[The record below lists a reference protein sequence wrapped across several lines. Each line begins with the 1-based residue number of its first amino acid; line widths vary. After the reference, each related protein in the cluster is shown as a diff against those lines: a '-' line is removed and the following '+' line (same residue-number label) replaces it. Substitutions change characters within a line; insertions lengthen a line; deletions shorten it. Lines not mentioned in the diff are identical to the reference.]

1 MAKAKSYKLQGREWT
16 VKDLAE
22 ELGLSTPRVHG
33 LLKEHNEDIKAIFA
47 SRGITPKPADKG
59 PKARLFDYKGKQWT
73 VKQLAEE
80 FGLSNVRVNRLIKEH
95 DGDIEKI
102 ALSREKSKKTSETK
116 KTPKTEK
123 TDEKTDIAVDDKESK
138 SLELDLEDKVSFEG
152 IEIDQSI
159 TDLYIRN
166 PLNLTDIR
174 ALASLN
180 NLQKLSLSDCYELTD
195 ISALASLNN
204 LKELDLSNCKK
215 LTDISAIDILKSLT
229 NTEILIDKESKKAYE
244 ENLAN
249 LVDKKREELE
259 IKLHLDDEVFVVKEK
274 SSEELLDT
282 MKNYIKKIHQEDKN
296 LGAAEGFL
304 IFNDLNEENHLLG
317 IELINEDS
325 AEFNYTFDIYSVDFH
340 KLINDIIG
348 EVGDYLLAA
357 NNAVVA
363 NDDSAM
369 LKIFDRI
376 LGHKKIISIK
386 NEVILGIRHP
396 NFNNIEEEEYTEIAI
411 DYDDPLNSILD
422 SQNWDSLSNLRPDAV
437 MSSLQFGFKDSVENT
452 VTCYDFDLEEE
463 ELDHFDKDV
472 FSSLISSKDINPT
485 LLGVEHSCG
494 STITEIAKSKFIF
507 EWEE

>member
-73 VKQLAEE
+73 VKQLAKE
-80 FGLSNVRVNRLIKEH
+80 FGLSNVRVNNLIKEFN
-95 DGDIEKI
+95 GDIEKI
-102 ALSREKSKKTSETK
+102 ALTRSKSKKTTETK
-116 KTPKTEK
+116 KEP
-123 TDEKTDIAVDDKESK
+123 
-138 SLELDLEDKVSFEG
+138 
-152 IEIDQSI
+152 
-159 TDLYIRN
+159 
-166 PLNLTDIR
+166 
-174 ALASLN
+174 
-180 NLQKLSLSDCYELTD
+180 
-195 ISALASLNN
+195 
-204 LKELDLSNCKK
+204 
-215 LTDISAIDILKSLT
+215 
-229 NTEILIDKESKKAYE
+229 NTEKAYE

-274 SSEELLDT
+274 SSEQLLDT

-386 NEVILGIRHP
+386 NEVVLGIRHP

-422 SQNWDSLSNLRPDAV
+422 SQNWNSLSYLRPDAV

-472 FSSLISSKDINPT
+472 FSSLISSKDIDPT

>member
-33 LLKEHNEDIKAIFA
+33 LLKEHNEDIKAIFE

-102 ALSREKSKKTSETK
+102 ALTRSKSKKTTETK
-116 KTPKTEK
+116 KEP
-123 TDEKTDIAVDDKESK
+123 
-138 SLELDLEDKVSFEG
+138 
-152 IEIDQSI
+152 
-159 TDLYIRN
+159 
-166 PLNLTDIR
+166 
-174 ALASLN
+174 
-180 NLQKLSLSDCYELTD
+180 
-195 ISALASLNN
+195 
-204 LKELDLSNCKK
+204 
-215 LTDISAIDILKSLT
+215 
-229 NTEILIDKESKKAYE
+229 NTEKAYE

-274 SSEELLDT
+274 SSEQLLDT
-282 MKNYIKKIHQEDKN
+282 MKNYIKKIHQEDKT

-357 NNAVVA
+357 NNAVIA

-396 NFNNIEEEEYTEIAI
+396 NLNNIEEEEYTEIAI
-411 DYDDPLNSILD
+411 DYDDPLNSIIN
-422 SQNWDSLSNLRPDAV
+422 SQNWDSLARLRPDTV

-463 ELDHFDKDV
+463 ELDHFNKDV

-507 EWEE
+507 EWEK

>member
-33 LLKEHNEDIKAIFA
+33 LLKEHNEDIKAIFE

-102 ALSREKSKKTSETK
+102 VLSKEKSKKTTETK
-116 KTPKTEK
+116 KEP
-123 TDEKTDIAVDDKESK
+123 
-138 SLELDLEDKVSFEG
+138 
-152 IEIDQSI
+152 
-159 TDLYIRN
+159 
-166 PLNLTDIR
+166 
-174 ALASLN
+174 
-180 NLQKLSLSDCYELTD
+180 
-195 ISALASLNN
+195 
-204 LKELDLSNCKK
+204 
-215 LTDISAIDILKSLT
+215 
-229 NTEILIDKESKKAYE
+229 NTEKAYE

-274 SSEELLDT
+274 SSEQLLDT

-386 NEVILGIRHP
+386 NEVVLGIRHP

>member
-1 MAKAKSYKLQGREWT
+1 MAKVKSYKFQGREWT

-33 LLKEHNEDIKAIFA
+33 LLKEHNEDIKSIFE

-73 VKQLAEE
+73 VKQLAKE
-80 FGLSNVRVNRLIKEH
+80 FGLSNVRVNNLIKEFN
-95 DGDIEKI
+95 GDIEKI
-102 ALSREKSKKTSETK
+102 ALTRSKSKKTTETK
-116 KTPKTEK
+116 KEP
-123 TDEKTDIAVDDKESK
+123 
-138 SLELDLEDKVSFEG
+138 
-152 IEIDQSI
+152 
-159 TDLYIRN
+159 
-166 PLNLTDIR
+166 
-174 ALASLN
+174 
-180 NLQKLSLSDCYELTD
+180 
-195 ISALASLNN
+195 
-204 LKELDLSNCKK
+204 
-215 LTDISAIDILKSLT
+215 
-229 NTEILIDKESKKAYE
+229 NTEKAYE

-274 SSEELLDT
+274 SSEQLLDT

-357 NNAVVA
+357 NNAVIA

-386 NEVILGIRHP
+386 NEVVLGIRHP

-422 SQNWDSLSNLRPDAV
+422 SQNWDSLSYLRPDAV

>member
-1 MAKAKSYKLQGREWT
+1 MAKAKSYKLRGREWT

-33 LLKEHNEDIKAIFA
+33 LLKEHNEDIKAIFE

-73 VKQLAEE
+73 VKQLAKE
-80 FGLSNVRVNRLIKEH
+80 FGLSNVRVNNLIKEFN
-95 DGDIEKI
+95 GDIEKI
-102 ALSREKSKKTSETK
+102 ALTRSKSKKTTETK
-116 KTPKTEK
+116 KEP
-123 TDEKTDIAVDDKESK
+123 
-138 SLELDLEDKVSFEG
+138 
-152 IEIDQSI
+152 
-159 TDLYIRN
+159 
-166 PLNLTDIR
+166 
-174 ALASLN
+174 
-180 NLQKLSLSDCYELTD
+180 
-195 ISALASLNN
+195 
-204 LKELDLSNCKK
+204 
-215 LTDISAIDILKSLT
+215 
-229 NTEILIDKESKKAYE
+229 NTEKAYE

-274 SSEELLDT
+274 SSEQLLDT

-386 NEVILGIRHP
+386 NEVVLGIRHP
-396 NFNNIEEEEYTEIAI
+396 NFNNIEEEEYTEISI

-422 SQNWDSLSNLRPDAV
+422 SQNWDSLSYLRPDAV

>member
-33 LLKEHNEDIKAIFA
+33 LLKEHNEDIKAIFE

-73 VKQLAEE
+73 VKQLAKE
-80 FGLSNVRVNRLIKEH
+80 FGLSNVRVNNLIKEFN
-95 DGDIEKI
+95 GDIEKI
-102 ALSREKSKKTSETK
+102 ALTRSKSKKTTETK
-116 KTPKTEK
+116 KEP
-123 TDEKTDIAVDDKESK
+123 
-138 SLELDLEDKVSFEG
+138 
-152 IEIDQSI
+152 
-159 TDLYIRN
+159 
-166 PLNLTDIR
+166 
-174 ALASLN
+174 
-180 NLQKLSLSDCYELTD
+180 
-195 ISALASLNN
+195 
-204 LKELDLSNCKK
+204 
-215 LTDISAIDILKSLT
+215 
-229 NTEILIDKESKKAYE
+229 NTEKAYE

-274 SSEELLDT
+274 SSEQLLDT

-357 NNAVVA
+357 NNAVIA

-386 NEVILGIRHP
+386 NEVVLGIRHP
-396 NFNNIEEEEYTEIAI
+396 NFNNIEEEEYTEISI

-422 SQNWDSLSNLRPDAV
+422 SQNWDSLSYLRPDAV

>member
-33 LLKEHNEDIKAIFA
+33 LLKEHNENIKAIFA

-80 FGLSNVRVNRLIKEH
+80 FGLSNVRVNNLIKQY

-102 ALSREKSKKTSETK
+102 ALSREKSKKTVQTE
-116 KTPKTEK
+116 KTPK
-123 TDEKTDIAVDDKESK
+123 
-138 SLELDLEDKVSFEG
+138 
-152 IEIDQSI
+152 
-159 TDLYIRN
+159 
-166 PLNLTDIR
+166 
-174 ALASLN
+174 
-180 NLQKLSLSDCYELTD
+180 
-195 ISALASLNN
+195 
-204 LKELDLSNCKK
+204 
-215 LTDISAIDILKSLT
+215 
-229 NTEILIDKESKKAYE
+229 
-244 ENLAN
+244 
-249 LVDKKREELE
+249 EELE

-274 SSEELLDT
+274 SSEQLLDT

-357 NNAVVA
+357 NNAVIA

-386 NEVILGIRHP
+386 NEVVLGIRHP

-422 SQNWDSLSNLRPDAV
+422 SQNWGSLSYLRPDAV

>member
-16 VKDLAE
+16 VKDLTE

-59 PKARLFDYKGKQWT
+59 PRARLFEYKGKQWS

-80 FGLSNVRVNRLIKEH
+80 FGLSNVRVNRLIKEF

-102 ALSREKSKKTSETK
+102 ALTRSKSKKTTETK
-116 KTPKTEK
+116 KEP
-123 TDEKTDIAVDDKESK
+123 
-138 SLELDLEDKVSFEG
+138 
-152 IEIDQSI
+152 
-159 TDLYIRN
+159 
-166 PLNLTDIR
+166 
-174 ALASLN
+174 
-180 NLQKLSLSDCYELTD
+180 
-195 ISALASLNN
+195 
-204 LKELDLSNCKK
+204 
-215 LTDISAIDILKSLT
+215 
-229 NTEILIDKESKKAYE
+229 NTEKAYE

-259 IKLHLDDEVFVVKEK
+259 IKLHLDDEVFSVKEK

-357 NNAVVA
+357 NNAVIA

-386 NEVILGIRHP
+386 NEVVLGIRHP

-422 SQNWDSLSNLRPDAV
+422 SQNWDSLSYLRPDAV

-463 ELDHFDKDV
+463 ELDHFNKDV
-472 FSSLISSKDINPT
+472 FSSLISSKDIDPT

>member
-33 LLKEHNEDIKAIFA
+33 LLKEHNEDINAIFA

-73 VKQLAEE
+73 VKQLAKE
-80 FGLSNVRVNRLIKEH
+80 FGLSNVRVNNLIKEFN
-95 DGDIEKI
+95 GDIEKI
-102 ALSREKSKKTSETK
+102 ALTRSKSKKTTETK
-116 KTPKTEK
+116 KEP
-123 TDEKTDIAVDDKESK
+123 
-138 SLELDLEDKVSFEG
+138 
-152 IEIDQSI
+152 
-159 TDLYIRN
+159 
-166 PLNLTDIR
+166 
-174 ALASLN
+174 
-180 NLQKLSLSDCYELTD
+180 
-195 ISALASLNN
+195 
-204 LKELDLSNCKK
+204 
-215 LTDISAIDILKSLT
+215 
-229 NTEILIDKESKKAYE
+229 NTEKAYE

-259 IKLHLDDEVFVVKEK
+259 IKLHLDDEVFSVKEK

-357 NNAVVA
+357 NNAVIA

-386 NEVILGIRHP
+386 NEVVLGIRHP

-422 SQNWDSLSNLRPDAV
+422 SQNWDSLSYLRPDAV

>member
-1 MAKAKSYKLQGREWT
+1 MAKAKSYSFQGREWT

-73 VKQLAEE
+73 VKQLAKE
-80 FGLSNVRVNRLIKEH
+80 FGLSNVRVNNLIKEFN
-95 DGDIEKI
+95 GDIEKI
-102 ALSREKSKKTSETK
+102 ALTRSKSKKTTETK
-116 KTPKTEK
+116 KEP
-123 TDEKTDIAVDDKESK
+123 
-138 SLELDLEDKVSFEG
+138 
-152 IEIDQSI
+152 
-159 TDLYIRN
+159 
-166 PLNLTDIR
+166 
-174 ALASLN
+174 
-180 NLQKLSLSDCYELTD
+180 
-195 ISALASLNN
+195 
-204 LKELDLSNCKK
+204 
-215 LTDISAIDILKSLT
+215 
-229 NTEILIDKESKKAYE
+229 NTEKAYE

-274 SSEELLDT
+274 SSEQLLDT

-386 NEVILGIRHP
+386 NEVVLGIRHP

-463 ELDHFDKDV
+463 LDYFDEEI
-472 FSSLISSKDINPT
+472 FANLISSKDIDPT

-507 EWEE
+507 EWEK

>member
-73 VKQLAEE
+73 VKQLAKE
-80 FGLSNVRVNRLIKEH
+80 FGLSNVRVNNLIKEFN
-95 DGDIEKI
+95 GDIEKI
-102 ALSREKSKKTSETK
+102 ALTRSKSKKTTETK
-116 KTPKTEK
+116 KEP
-123 TDEKTDIAVDDKESK
+123 
-138 SLELDLEDKVSFEG
+138 
-152 IEIDQSI
+152 
-159 TDLYIRN
+159 
-166 PLNLTDIR
+166 
-174 ALASLN
+174 
-180 NLQKLSLSDCYELTD
+180 
-195 ISALASLNN
+195 
-204 LKELDLSNCKK
+204 
-215 LTDISAIDILKSLT
+215 
-229 NTEILIDKESKKAYE
+229 NTEKAYE

-274 SSEELLDT
+274 SSEQLLDT

-357 NNAVVA
+357 NNAVIA

-386 NEVILGIRHP
+386 NEVVLGIRHP

-422 SQNWDSLSNLRPDAV
+422 SQNWDSLSYLRPDAV

>member
-33 LLKEHNEDIKAIFA
+33 LLKEHNEDINAIFA

-73 VKQLAEE
+73 VKQLAKE
-80 FGLSNVRVNRLIKEH
+80 FGLSNVRVNNLIKEFN
-95 DGDIEKI
+95 GDIEKI
-102 ALSREKSKKTSETK
+102 ALTRSKSKKTTETK
-116 KTPKTEK
+116 KEP
-123 TDEKTDIAVDDKESK
+123 
-138 SLELDLEDKVSFEG
+138 
-152 IEIDQSI
+152 
-159 TDLYIRN
+159 
-166 PLNLTDIR
+166 
-174 ALASLN
+174 
-180 NLQKLSLSDCYELTD
+180 
-195 ISALASLNN
+195 
-204 LKELDLSNCKK
+204 
-215 LTDISAIDILKSLT
+215 
-229 NTEILIDKESKKAYE
+229 NTEKAYE

-274 SSEELLDT
+274 SSEQLLDT

-357 NNAVVA
+357 NNAVIA

-386 NEVILGIRHP
+386 NEVVLGIRHP

-422 SQNWDSLSNLRPDAV
+422 SQNWDSLSYLRPDAV

>member
-1 MAKAKSYKLQGREWT
+1 MAKAKSYKFQGREWT

-33 LLKEHNEDIKAIFA
+33 LLKEHNENIKAIFE

-80 FGLSNVRVNRLIKEH
+80 FGLSNVRVNRLIKEF

-102 ALSREKSKKTSETK
+102 ALSREKSKKTVQTE
-116 KTPKTEK
+116 KTPKE
-123 TDEKTDIAVDDKESK
+123 
-138 SLELDLEDKVSFEG
+138 ELD
-152 IEIDQSI
+152 
-159 TDLYIRN
+159 
-166 PLNLTDIR
+166 
-174 ALASLN
+174 
-180 NLQKLSLSDCYELTD
+180 
-195 ISALASLNN
+195 
-204 LKELDLSNCKK
+204 
-215 LTDISAIDILKSLT
+215 
-229 NTEILIDKESKKAYE
+229 
-244 ENLAN
+244 
-249 LVDKKREELE
+249 

-274 SSEELLDT
+274 SSEQLLDT

-386 NEVILGIRHP
+386 NEVVLGIRHP

-422 SQNWDSLSNLRPDAV
+422 SQNWDSLSYLRPDAV

>member
-80 FGLSNVRVNRLIKEH
+80 FGLSNVRVNNLIKEFN
-95 DGDIEKI
+95 GDIEKI
-102 ALSREKSKKTSETK
+102 ALTRSKSKKTTETK
-116 KTPKTEK
+116 KEP
-123 TDEKTDIAVDDKESK
+123 
-138 SLELDLEDKVSFEG
+138 
-152 IEIDQSI
+152 
-159 TDLYIRN
+159 
-166 PLNLTDIR
+166 
-174 ALASLN
+174 
-180 NLQKLSLSDCYELTD
+180 
-195 ISALASLNN
+195 
-204 LKELDLSNCKK
+204 
-215 LTDISAIDILKSLT
+215 
-229 NTEILIDKESKKAYE
+229 NTEKAYE

-274 SSEELLDT
+274 SSEQLLDT

-304 IFNDLNEENHLLG
+304 IYIDLNEENHRLG

-325 AEFNYTFDIYSVDFH
+325 AEFNYTFDIYSADFH
-340 KLINDIIG
+340 KFINDIIG
-348 EVGDYLLAA
+348 EVGDY
-357 NNAVVA
+357 VVA

-369 LKIFDRI
+369 INIFDRI

-411 DYDDPLNSILD
+411 DYDDPLNSILN
-422 SQNWDSLSNLRPDAV
+422 SQNWDSLSRLRPDSV

-463 ELDHFDKDV
+463 LDYFDEEI
-472 FSSLISSKDINPT
+472 FANLIFSKDIDPT
-485 LLGVEHSCG
+485 LLGVERSCG

-507 EWEE
+507 EWEK

>member
-1 MAKAKSYKLQGREWT
+1 MAKAKSYKLRGREWT

-33 LLKEHNEDIKAIFA
+33 LLKEHNEDIKAIFE

-73 VKQLAEE
+73 VKQLAKE
-80 FGLSNVRVNRLIKEH
+80 FGLSNVRVNNLIKEFN
-95 DGDIEKI
+95 GDIEKI
-102 ALSREKSKKTSETK
+102 ALTRSKSKKTTETK
-116 KTPKTEK
+116 KEP
-123 TDEKTDIAVDDKESK
+123 
-138 SLELDLEDKVSFEG
+138 
-152 IEIDQSI
+152 
-159 TDLYIRN
+159 
-166 PLNLTDIR
+166 
-174 ALASLN
+174 
-180 NLQKLSLSDCYELTD
+180 
-195 ISALASLNN
+195 
-204 LKELDLSNCKK
+204 
-215 LTDISAIDILKSLT
+215 
-229 NTEILIDKESKKAYE
+229 NTEKAYE

-274 SSEELLDT
+274 SSEQLLDT

-357 NNAVVA
+357 NNAVIA

-386 NEVILGIRHP
+386 NEVVLGIRHP
-396 NFNNIEEEEYTEIAI
+396 NFNNIEEEEYTEISI

-422 SQNWDSLSNLRPDAV
+422 SQNWDSLSYLRPDAV

>member
-1 MAKAKSYKLQGREWT
+1 MYSC
-16 VKDLAE
+16 
-22 ELGLSTPRVHG
+22 H
-33 LLKEHNEDIKAIFA
+33 
-47 SRGITPKPADKG
+47 
-59 PKARLFDYKGKQWT
+59 
-73 VKQLAEE
+73 
-80 FGLSNVRVNRLIKEH
+80 
-95 DGDIEKI
+95 
-102 ALSREKSKKTSETK
+102 
-116 KTPKTEK
+116 
-123 TDEKTDIAVDDKESK
+123 
-138 SLELDLEDKVSFEG
+138 
-152 IEIDQSI
+152 
-159 TDLYIRN
+159 
-166 PLNLTDIR
+166 
-174 ALASLN
+174 
-180 NLQKLSLSDCYELTD
+180 ELTD
-195 ISALASLNN
+195 ISALASLKN
-204 LKELDLSNCKK
+204 LNELNLNDCGK

-229 NTEILIDKESKKAYE
+229 NTEILIDKDTKKAYE

-259 IKLHLDDEVFVVKEK
+259 IKLHLDDEVFSVKEK
-274 SSEELLDT
+274 SSEELLDI
-282 MKNYIKKIHQEDKN
+282 MKNYIKKIHQKDKN
-296 LGAAEGFL
+296 LRAAEGFL
-304 IFNDLNEENHLLG
+304 IFNELNEENHLLG

-357 NNAVVA
+357 NNAVIA

-386 NEVILGIRHP
+386 NEVVLGIRHP

-422 SQNWDSLSNLRPDAV
+422 SQNWDSLSYLRPDAV
-437 MSSLQFGFKDSVENT
+437 MSSLQFGFKDSVGNT

>member
-73 VKQLAEE
+73 VKQLAKE
-80 FGLSNVRVNRLIKEH
+80 FGLSNVRVNNLIKEFN
-95 DGDIEKI
+95 GDIEKI
-102 ALSREKSKKTSETK
+102 ALTRSKSKKTTETK
-116 KTPKTEK
+116 KEP
-123 TDEKTDIAVDDKESK
+123 
-138 SLELDLEDKVSFEG
+138 
-152 IEIDQSI
+152 
-159 TDLYIRN
+159 
-166 PLNLTDIR
+166 
-174 ALASLN
+174 
-180 NLQKLSLSDCYELTD
+180 
-195 ISALASLNN
+195 
-204 LKELDLSNCKK
+204 
-215 LTDISAIDILKSLT
+215 
-229 NTEILIDKESKKAYE
+229 NTEKAYE

-274 SSEELLDT
+274 SSEQLLDT

-357 NNAVVA
+357 NNAVIA

-386 NEVILGIRHP
+386 NEVVLGIRHP

-411 DYDDPLNSILD
+411 DYDDPLNSIIN
-422 SQNWDSLSNLRPDAV
+422 SQNWDSLARLRPDAV

>member
-33 LLKEHNEDIKAIFA
+33 LLKEHNEDIKAIFE

-73 VKQLAEE
+73 VKQLAKE
-80 FGLSNVRVNRLIKEH
+80 FGLSNVRVNNLIKEFN
-95 DGDIEKI
+95 GDIEKI
-102 ALSREKSKKTSETK
+102 ALTRSKSKKTTETK
-116 KTPKTEK
+116 KEP
-123 TDEKTDIAVDDKESK
+123 
-138 SLELDLEDKVSFEG
+138 
-152 IEIDQSI
+152 
-159 TDLYIRN
+159 
-166 PLNLTDIR
+166 
-174 ALASLN
+174 
-180 NLQKLSLSDCYELTD
+180 
-195 ISALASLNN
+195 
-204 LKELDLSNCKK
+204 
-215 LTDISAIDILKSLT
+215 
-229 NTEILIDKESKKAYE
+229 NTEKAYE

-274 SSEELLDT
+274 SSEQLLDT

-357 NNAVVA
+357 NNAVIA

-386 NEVILGIRHP
+386 NEVVLGIRHP

-422 SQNWDSLSNLRPDAV
+422 SQNWDSLSYLRPDAV
-437 MSSLQFGFKDSVENT
+437 MSSLQFGFKDSVGNT

-463 ELDHFDKDV
+463 ELDHFNKDV